1 MTAAA
6 NTVPVDEA
14 AAVAELETIAAG
26 ADVEAAAAADATAAA
41 EHAAAG
47 HDPAQW
53 LKASEFAIAVLA
65 GQGVPNWELTT
76 DDCAQLS
83 TSLAG
88 VLDHY
93 FPGGPNGPSS
103 PIWAFA
109 FAVGTVVM
117 TRGVD
122 WQRGAL
128 KPLRKPRTKDD
139 EERERAAQLAEDE
152 AYRATHGEA
161 PERLAAVPGGDDSQ
175 RQEPKRF
182 SMGGS

>member
-6 NTVPVDEA
+6 PNAVPVDEA
-14 AAVAELETIAAG
+14 AAVAELESIAAG
-26 ADVEAAAAADATAAA
+26 ADAETAAADVAAA
-41 EHAAAG
+41 ELEHEQAG

-53 LKASEFAIAVLA
+53 LKASEFAIAVFA

-109 FAVGTVVM
+109 FALGSVVM

-122 WQRGAL
+122 WKAGGL
-128 KPLRKPRTKDD
+128 KPLRKPQPKPPASPATIEASSDD
-139 EERERAAQLAEDE
+139 AKN
-152 AYRATHGEA
+152 GEA
-161 PERLAAVPGGDDSQ
+161 AERLAAVPGGQDAE
-175 RQEPKRF
+175 RKIAKRF
-182 SMGGS
+182 SMGGG